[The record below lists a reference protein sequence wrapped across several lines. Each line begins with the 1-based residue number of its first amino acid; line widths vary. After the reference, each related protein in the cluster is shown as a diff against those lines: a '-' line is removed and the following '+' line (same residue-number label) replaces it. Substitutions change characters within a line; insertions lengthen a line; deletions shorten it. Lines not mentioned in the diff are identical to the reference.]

1 MIDYAQLTNQHESI
15 GMALFK
21 LLHRFQP
28 RTSFDQKTL
37 KEPATVHERLNQEEA
52 QALAKSMHNA
62 QETARSI
69 MKQAQEKKEQDVN
82 CYCQE
87 VDFQV
92 DDKVQV
98 STKNWKTQRPSQKLD
113 YQMAGSYKIL
123 RQIGN
128 SFEVELPSTMK
139 IHPVFLLDQ
148 LRRAANNLL
157 PRQYNN
163 PLLPIQVTED
173 QE

>member
-1 MIDYAQLTNQHESI
+1 
-15 GMALFK
+15 
-21 LLHRFQP
+21 
-28 RTSFDQKTL
+28 
-37 KEPATVHERLNQEEA
+37 
-52 QALAKSMHNA
+52 
-62 QETARSI
+62 
-69 MKQAQEKKEQDVN
+69 MKQAQEKKERDVN
-82 CYCQE
+82 RHRRE

-92 DDKVQV
+92 DDKVWV

-113 YQMAGSYKIL
+113 YQMAGPYKIL

-139 IHPVFLLDQ
+139 IHPVFSLDR
-148 LRRAANNLL
+148 LRKAANDPL

-163 PLLPIQVTED
+163 PPLLIQVTED